1 MSSSPS
7 HSQTGHAAV
16 LQTAPA
22 HVHVAILD
30 AQYLSFGGDGDQPA
44 ASVSGCARCRSVHP
58 AWTSSTVV
66 TKLASIKHLA
76 TLCASP
82 SDPAV
87 CKTVN
92 LCFFA
97 GILQVTIKAADASI
111 NKDVRKALV
120 AGFSKAV
127 PQAVSTLT
135 GDRLYMTFEDIP
147 VQNFAVGDSI
157 MTFDTMHT

>member
-1 MSSSPS
+1 MPLISICINTTLSPEAKRDLAQNVTS
-7 HSQTGHAAV
+7 LFASEAH
-16 LQTAPA
+16 TAPA

-30 AQYLSFGGDGDQPA
+30 GQYLSFGGDGDAPA
-44 ASVSGCARCRSVHP
+44 AS
-58 AWTSSTVV
+58 
-66 TKLASIKHLA
+66 
-76 TLCASP
+76 
-82 SDPAV
+82 
-87 CKTVN
+87 
-92 LCFFA
+92 
-97 GILQVTIKAADASI
+97 VTIKAADASI

-157 MTFDTMHT
+157 MTFDTMHTAKSSENLAEVAP